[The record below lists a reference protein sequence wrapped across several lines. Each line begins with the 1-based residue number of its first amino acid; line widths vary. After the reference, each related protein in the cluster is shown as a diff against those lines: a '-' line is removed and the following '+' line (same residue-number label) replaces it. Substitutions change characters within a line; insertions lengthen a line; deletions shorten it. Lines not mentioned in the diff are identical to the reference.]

1 MQQMAKRQQIY
12 EGLKK
17 HYGSQKRLATEQGVT
32 REWVRMVLNG
42 EQEDEQLLLAAA
54 KLWLQLEEERVQTL
68 KAAEEYAEKAAA
80 LALT

>member
-1 MQQMAKRQQIY
+1 MTKRQQIY

-17 HYGSQKRLATEQGVT
+17 HYGSQKRLAKEQGVT

-42 EQEDEQLLLAAA
+42 EQEDEKLLAAAA
-54 KLWLQLEEERVQTL
+54 KLWLELEQERVQAL
-68 KAAEEYAEKAAA
+68 KEAEEYADQAAA